1 MTATSSQKSTRLAV
15 ALAGVVVGMLGL
27 AYASVPLYDLFC
39 RVTGYGGTTQQADI
53 APDVVLDRTMTIEFD
68 SNTAKDMPW
77 QFKPVKRTV
86 TLKVGETGIAFYEAY
101 NPTNETIT
109 GTAAFNV
116 TPQKVG
122 QYFTKIDCF
131 CFTEQTLKPG
141 ERVDMPVTFFVD
153 PEIDQDLNAKE
164 VETIT
169 LSYTF
174 FVMKEDDEENAGN
187 AENTVSSIK
196 PVEKSSTTIN

>member
-1 MTATSSQKSTRLAV
+1 MDTQNRKSVRLAFI
-15 ALAGVVVGMLGL
+15 LASVVVGMIGL

-53 APDVVLDRTMTIEFD
+53 APDVILDREIIIEFD
-68 SNTAKDMPW
+68 ANTSRNMPW
-77 QFKPVKRTV
+77 DFKPVERRV
-86 TLKVGETGIAFYEAY
+86 TMKVGQSGLAFYEAF
-101 NPTNETIT
+101 NPTDRVIK
-109 GTAAFNV
+109 GTASFNV

-131 CFTEQTLKPG
+131 CFTEQVLQPG

-153 PEIDQDLNAKE
+153 PEIDNDPNAKE
-164 VETIT
+164 VKVIT

-174 FVMKEDDEENAGN
+174 FLSDDDDEETEVSAKSE
-187 AENTVSSIK
+187 ENSID
-196 PVEKSSTTIN
+196 VN